1 MSSVQEDRN
10 DLNNVTLCAYRP
22 VAETGKDS
30 SILISNPAA
39 RLAVEL
45 RRIKLSYGRG
55 RNAKPILS
63 EINLTVPEG
72 AM

>member
-1 MSSVQEDRN
+1 MSIVQEDRN
-10 DLNNVTLCAYRP
+10 DLNNVTLCAYRA
-22 VAETGKDS
+22 VAEAPKDS
-30 SILISNPAA
+30 SLVINNSA
-39 RLAVEL
+39 RLAVEV

>member
-1 MSSVQEDRN
+1 MSSVQDDRN

-22 VAETGKDS
+22 VAEQVKDS
-30 SILISNPAA
+30 SLVINNSA
-39 RLAVEL
+39 RLAVEV